1 MFELKNLP
9 AGKDL
14 GKILYIS
21 VKNNNNVILT
31 RLINEIN
38 KKIIEMEL
46 PLLSNN
52 LFIIIIYFIVILTQ

>member
-1 MFELKNLP
+1 MFELINLP

-21 VKNNNNVILT
+21 VKNNNNVILR

-46 PLLSNN
+46 PLFSNN
-52 LFIIIIYFIVILTQ
+52 LFIIIIYCIVILTQ

>member
-21 VKNNNNVILT
+21 VKNNNNVILR